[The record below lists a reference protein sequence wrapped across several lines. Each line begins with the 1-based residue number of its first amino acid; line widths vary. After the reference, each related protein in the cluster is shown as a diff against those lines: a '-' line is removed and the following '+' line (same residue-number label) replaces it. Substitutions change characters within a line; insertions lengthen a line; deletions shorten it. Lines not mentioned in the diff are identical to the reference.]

1 LVRTRECPY
10 VLGKCWTYL
19 RSQLDQIAKGLLH
32 LSTRGTKTI
41 SINGIPSLEN
51 RKTVFRRYIILA
63 LSLAAH
69 RRDKVLLPIFVLLG
83 VFALEFSKVRHYTA
97 SGDDYAVVAASRQFR
112 PLDWLFKGYSDYF
125 LVYPNSSTPYTNF
138 VRPIGNL
145 TVFLNHIVFQDHLA
159 WYFISTAI
167 SAAVAAALVYSMVP
181 RSLIS
186 FLVVSMTFSLA
197 PSVLAAFVSPVFA
210 FDVLAA
216 ALFLG
221 SISLLQN
228 DRPFWALILALMSSF
243 TKEIG
248 LCATLGT
255 VFYLLVIARAR
266 LRALLFTFPVVAYMT
281 VRAMGVGF
289 GGTYATAGLGLVRVA
304 KNAFVTI
311 AKFPT
316 GSYDGRLSLLVQ
328 YAVADHF
335 VPYKVVLPL
344 FLICINVAFLGLLL
358 SNTPVFWR
366 SLRRGPSLD
375 SLLVVILVFL
385 SAYVAGMGLD
395 VRFFPL
401 PMAIVLILMLRQS
414 NEMRF
419 HRTLVGVWLS
429 SLIVSAVASF
439 FLVTQ
444 TSSIAADSVFRS
456 ALNTNSGDRVLV
468 IDAPMGYSSPNY
480 VGKYYGHKG
489 DVVFLFNTSYSCTE
503 AAAVGSSVKGTGG
516 PSRRVPILTAK
527 TDHLELTFDKVDN
540 ACYQLVFPGISPN
553 LSDLM
558 QGSKLEFRVN
568 GSTFVMRH
576 DVVDAARITQSVPLS
591 EIGRVDLPDGFQ
603 NS

>member
-1 LVRTRECPY
+1 M
-10 VLGKCWTYL
+10 
-19 RSQLDQIAKGLLH
+19 
-32 LSTRGTKTI
+32 KTI
-41 SINGIPSLEN
+41 SINGVPSLKN
-51 RKTVFRRYIILA
+51 RKTVNRRYIILA
-63 LSLAAH
+63 SSLAAH
-69 RRDKVLLPIFVLLG
+69 RRDKVLLPAFVLLG

-97 SGDDYAVVAASRQFR
+97 SGDDYAVISASRQFR
-112 PLDWLFKGYSDYF
+112 PLDWLLKGYSDYF

-186 FLVVSMTFSLA
+186 FLVVSMSFSLA

-228 DRPFWALILALMSSF
+228 DRVFWALILALMSSF

-255 VFYLLVIARAR
+255 VFYLLVTARAR
-266 LRALLFTFPVVAYMT
+266 LRALLFTFPVVAYMA

-289 GGTYATAGLGLVRVA
+289 GGTYATTGLGVVRVA
-304 KNAFVTI
+304 KNALSTI
-311 AKFPT
+311 AIFPT
-316 GSYDGRLSLLVQ
+316 GSYDGRLGLLVHD
-328 YAVADHF
+328 AVAGHF
-335 VPYKVVLPL
+335 VPYEVVLQL
-344 FLICINVAFLGLLL
+344 FLICMNVTFLGLLL
-358 SNTPVFWR
+358 WNIPVFWR
-366 SLRRGPSLD
+366 TLRRGPSLD
-375 SLLVVILVFL
+375 SLLVVILIFL
-385 SAYVAGMGLD
+385 SAYVAGMGLG

-401 PMAIVLILMLRQS
+401 PMAVVLILMLRQS
-414 NEMRF
+414 TEMRF
-419 HRTLVGVWLS
+419 HRTLMGVWLI
-429 SLIVSAVASF
+429 SLVVSAVASF

-444 TSSIAADSVFRS
+444 TSSIAADSVFRN
-456 ALNTNSGDRVLV
+456 ALNTKSEDRVLL
-468 IDAPMGYSSPNY
+468 IDAPNGYSSPRY
-480 VGKYYGHKG
+480 VGDYYGHKG

-527 TDHLELTFDKVDN
+527 TDHLELTFDGVDN
-540 ACYQLVFPGISPN
+540 GCYQLVFPGISPN
-553 LSDLM
+553 LSDLI
-558 QGSKLEFRVN
+558 QGSELEFRVN

-576 DVVDAARITQSVPLS
+576 DVDAARITQSVPLS
-591 EIGRVDLPDGFQ
+591 EIGRVDLPDGFDRYIWIDYS
-603 NS
+603 NGVVSSLLPH